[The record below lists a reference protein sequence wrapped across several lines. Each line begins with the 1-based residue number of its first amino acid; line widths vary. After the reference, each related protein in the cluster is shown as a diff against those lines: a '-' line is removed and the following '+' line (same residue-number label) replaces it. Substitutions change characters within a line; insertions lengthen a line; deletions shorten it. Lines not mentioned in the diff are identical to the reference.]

1 MNFSTKD
8 NNYQFIPNS
17 EYNLS
22 HFTIQNKLFQNA
34 QFCKYN
40 VSLTITGELIEENIN
55 QENEKIKS
63 NKNDS
68 QKNQNQNKNQ
78 QFIIIPESYDDYL
91 TFLHSYPSEKDQ
103 WIYNIINGKN
113 EQDQIIFQDDQFIL
127 LPNYTWVNKK
137 LNYMHLLSF
146 PKDSTLRTLRSLE
159 GKHVPFLKYLK
170 KITCEKIKECY
181 DLDEN
186 QMKAFIHYAPS
197 TYHLHIHF
205 VHIHHPTCESST
217 EYSHFLDDVI
227 YNLSMQ
233 SDYYQNH
240 DLRKRVYIE

>member
-34 QFCKYN
+34 EFSKYN
-40 VSLTITGELIEENIN
+40 ASLTITGELIEEKIN
-55 QENEKIKS
+55 QENEENLS
-63 NKNDS
+63 NIDES
-68 QKNQNQNKNQ
+68 QKKQMQ
-78 QFIIIPESYDDYL
+78 QFQIIQESYDDYL
-91 TFLHSYPSEKDQ
+91 TFLKSYPIEKDQ
-103 WIYNIINGKN
+103 WIYNIINGKY
-113 EQDQIIFQDDQFIL
+113 EQDQIIFQDEQFIL

-146 PKDSTLRTLRSLE
+146 PKDTSLRSLRSLE
-159 GKHVPFLKYLK
+159 GKHVYFLKYLK
-170 KITCEKIKECY
+170 KISYKKIKECY
-181 DLDEN
+181 DLDET

-197 TYHLHIHF
+197 TYHFHVHF
-205 VHIHHPTCESST
+205 VHICHPTCESST

-240 DLRKRVYIE
+240 DLRKRMYIE

>member
-1 MNFSTKD
+1 MNFSHK
-8 NNYQFIPNS
+8 NKNYQFIPNS
-17 EYNLS
+17 EYELS

-40 VSLTITGELIEENIN
+40 ASLTITGELIEEKIN
-55 QENEKIKS
+55 LENEVTIS
-63 NKNDS
+63 NKDES
-68 QKNQNQNKNQ
+68 QKKQTQ
-78 QFIIIPESYDDYL
+78 QFLIIQESYVDYL
-91 TFLHSYPSEKDQ
+91 TFLQTYPLEKDQ
-103 WIYNIINGKN
+103 WIYNIINGKC

-137 LNYMHLLSF
+137 INYLHLLSF
-146 PKDSTLRTLRSLE
+146 PKDTSLRSLRSLE
-159 GKHVPFLKYLK
+159 GKHVLFLKYLK
-170 KITCEKIKECY
+170 KKTCKKIKEYY
-181 DLDEN
+181 DLDET
-186 QMKAFIHYAPS
+186 QMKAFIHYSPS

-205 VHIHHPTCESST
+205 VHIYHPNCDSST

-240 DLRKRVYIE
+240 DLRKRIYIE